1 MAIDGHGT
9 VQVGVIA
16 FSDNSG
22 DGLWDP
28 REYIAYVPM
37 DLRVRNCLCS
47 CSTLQQPD

>member
-1 MAIDGHGT
+1 MQKTLSDGTQILAQEDVAIDGHGT

-28 REYIAYVPM
+28 PGIY
-37 DLRVRNCLCS
+37 CLCARW
-47 CSTLQQPD
+47 L